1 MVVLVPWLVTKDIAE
16 IFYNIIIY
24 HLIFE
29 MTDNLAII
37 KITQPFLSDS
47 RNYTVVS
54 SLSGTDEDSG
64 DC

>member
-24 HLIFE
+24 YLIFE